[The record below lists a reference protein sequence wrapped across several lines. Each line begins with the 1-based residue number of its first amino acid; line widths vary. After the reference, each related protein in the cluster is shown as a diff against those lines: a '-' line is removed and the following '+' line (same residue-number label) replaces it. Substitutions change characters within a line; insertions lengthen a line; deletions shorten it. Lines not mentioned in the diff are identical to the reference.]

1 MTHEPIT
8 NTVHMTPLAYS
19 DRGRG
24 DPLVFVHGLGSDHTR
39 WTPITDL
46 LVDDFRC
53 VAVDLP
59 GHGAS
64 PDEGCDALS
73 ATTALHDLVATLDLG
88 SPVIVGHSL
97 GSMVALLYGVLYPPR
112 SVVAVDPVHLHT
124 PHLTA
129 RLMPLRDR
137 LLGDDFDTAFAEFE
151 SGLRTDLVPEPQR
164 STLVAGFHPR
174 PEVVRSYWRVVLD
187 PDAAAAGQDRL
198 SAALA
203 ALAVPALVCLADA
216 PTPEDAAILDD
227 MPTATVE
234 VFEGMGHWL
243 HLVDPPRFAQRLRA
257 WIAET

>member
-1 MTHEPIT
+1 MAA
-8 NTVHMTPLAYS
+8 LAYS
-19 DRGRG
+19 DQGRG
-24 DPLVFVHGLGSDHTR
+24 DPIVFVHGLGSDHTR

-59 GHGAS
+59 GHGDS
-64 PDEGCDALS
+64 PHDGCDALS
-73 ATTALHDLVATLDLG
+73 ATTALHDLVAALDLS

-97 GSMVALLYGVLYPPR
+97 GSTVALLYGVLHPPR
-112 SVVAVDPVHLHT
+112 SVVAIDPVHLYT

-129 RLMPLRDR
+129 RLAPFRDR
-137 LLGDDFDTAFAEFE
+137 LLGDDFDAAFAEFE

-174 PEVVRSYWRVVLD
+174 AEVVRSYWRVVLD
-187 PDAAAAGQDRL
+187 PDEALAGQARL

-203 ALAVPALVCLADA
+203 TLSVPALVCLADP
-216 PTPEDAAILDD
+216 PTPEDEAILAG
-227 MPTATVE
+227 MSTATVE
-234 VFEGMGHWL
+234 VYDGMGHWL
-243 HLVDPPRFAQRLRA
+243 HLVDPPRFVQRLRG